1 MNTRQPYIVA
11 IGGTTRPGSMT
22 ERVLLNALGHART
35 RGAQV
40 KLLGGENLQLP
51 LYGAAPASH
60 PLVQELLNEV
70 RRADGV
76 ILASPGYH
84 GALSGLMKNALD
96 YLEEAR
102 TDEQPYLSRRAV
114 GCIGL
119 AAGWQ
124 AGAATLGG
132 LRGIVHALRGWPT
145 PMGVVINSTQTTFGQ
160 DGACDDER
168 VDQQLQTMTDQ
179 VLEFCHM
186 LH

>member
-1 MNTRQPYIVA
+1 MATRPPYILA

-22 ERVLLNALGHART
+22 ERVLRNALGHARA

-40 KLLGGENLQLP
+40 QLLGGDSLQLP
-51 LYGAAPASH
+51 LYGTAAPDH
-60 PLVQELLNEV
+60 PLVQTLLSEV

-102 TDEQPYLSRRAV
+102 SDAQPYLSRRAV
-114 GCIGL
+114 GCVGL

-145 PMGVVINSTQTTFGQ
+145 PMGVVINSTHTRFDA
-160 DGACDDER
+160 DGACDDAQ
-168 VDQQLQTMTDQ
+168 VDQQLQTMAHQ
-179 VLEFCHM
+179 VLEFCQ
-186 LH
+186 LHH